1 MSELTKALIQFHKDV
16 DKIEKNARAN
26 YGKFAD
32 LANVLST
39 VTPALL
45 KNDLVITQEF
55 LNEGLTTTLR
65 HVSGEMIFSTCDLV
79 LSEGR
84 NKTQEWGKAVTYQ
97 RRYAIVSLLGLV
109 ADMDMDGAM
118 LDESTKPDLA
128 KPAPKSKPKPAAKNP
143 VAKKTP
149 SPSSTTKAS
158 PEPPSAD
165 PADQP
170 LMKEEVDAILEILIS
185 IRKDNI
191 EKFQGIQ
198 DDFQQHFKIASDCR
212 FSESITTHAHL
223 SFINER
229 I

>member
-16 DKIEKNARAN
+16 DKIDKNARAN

-39 VTPALL
+39 VTPALI
-45 KNDLVITQEF
+45 KNGLVLTQYF
-55 LNEGLTTTLR
+55 SATQLCTSLR
-65 HVSGEMIFSTCDLV
+65 HVSGEVLPVSACDLV

-97 RRYAIVSLLGLV
+97 RRYAICSILGIV

-118 LDESTKPDLA
+118 LEESTKQPDLA

-143 VAKKTP
+143 VAKKAAAPAT
-149 SPSSTTKAS
+149 
-158 PEPPSAD
+158 D

-170 LMKEEVDAILEILIS
+170 LMKEEVDAILELLIEA
-185 IRKDNI
+185 RKEDVSKF
-191 EKFQGIQ
+191 EKIQ
-198 DDFQQHFKIASDCR
+198 SDFMTHFKIASDCR
-212 FSESITTHAHL
+212 FSESITTQAHL
-223 SFINER
+223 KFINER

>member
-45 KNDLVITQEF
+45 KNDLVVTQTF
-55 LNEGLTTTLR
+55 LEDSLVTTLR
-65 HVSGEMIFSTCDLV
+65 HVSGEEISSCCKLYMSD
-79 LSEGR
+79 GR
-84 NKTQEWGKAVTYQ
+84 NVTQEWGKSVTYQ
-97 RRYAIVSLLGLV
+97 RRYAICSILGIV

-118 LDESTKPDLA
+118 LEDGKPEPA
-128 KPAPKSKPKPAAKNP
+128 KPKSKPKPAAAKNP
-143 VAKKTP
+143 VAKKAAAP
-149 SPSSTTKAS
+149 A
-158 PEPPSAD
+158 AN

-170 LMKEEVDAILEILIS
+170 LMKEEVDAILEKLIGV
-185 IRKDNI
+185 RKEDMSKF
-191 EKFQGIQ
+191 EKIQ
-198 DDFQQHFKIASDCR
+198 KEFLSHFKIASDCR
-212 FSESITTHAHL
+212 LSESITTHAHL
-223 SFINER
+223 SFLNER